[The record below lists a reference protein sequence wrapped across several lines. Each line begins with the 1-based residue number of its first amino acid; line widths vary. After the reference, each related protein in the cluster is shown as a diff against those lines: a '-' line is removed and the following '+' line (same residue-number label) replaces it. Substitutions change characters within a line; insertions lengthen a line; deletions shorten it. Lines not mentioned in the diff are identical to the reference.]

1 MMAIFL
7 DRDGVV
13 NRKVPEGQY
22 IRTWRELLFLPDTFG
37 SVARFS
43 RAGFKIF
50 IITNQRGVAL
60 GKVRLE
66 DLEDIHLRI
75 RARFAEHGAVL
86 TDIYFCPHDISDD
99 CICRKPKPGMLLQAA
114 KEHRLDLPACWMI
127 GDAESDIAAGKNT
140 GCKTVKIIP
149 AESVTDTAS
158 QADMQARDLSSAAR
172 KILRLVRGP
181 IEILSV

>member
-7 DRDGVV
+7 DRDGVI
-13 NRKVPEGQY
+13 NRKAPKGQY
-22 IRTWRELLFLPDTFG
+22 ISTWREFGFLPG
-37 SVARFS
+37 SVRSIATLC
-43 RAGFKIF
+43 RAGFKII

-75 RARFAEHGAVL
+75 KAKLAEHGVVL

-99 CICRKPKPGMLLQAA
+99 CICRKPRPGMLLQAA
-114 KEHRLDLPACWMI
+114 KEHRLDLSACWMI
-127 GDAESDIAAGKNT
+127 GDAESDIAAGKNA

-149 AESVTDTAS
+149 ASLLSETAS
-158 QADMQARDLSSAAR
+158 RADVRARDLSSAAR
-172 KILRLVRGP
+172 KILRLA
-181 IEILSV
+181 

>member
-7 DRDGVV
+7 DRDGVI
-13 NRKVPEGQY
+13 NRHAPEGQY
-22 IRTWRELLFLPDTFG
+22 IPTWRDLRFLPDTFG
-37 SVARFS
+37 SVAMLS
-43 RAGFKIF
+43 RAGFKII

-66 DLEDIHLRI
+66 ELEDIHLRI
-75 RARFAEHGAVL
+75 KARFAEHGAVL

-99 CICRKPKPGMLLQAA
+99 CLCRKPRPGMLLQAA
-114 KEHRLDLPACWMI
+114 KEHRLDLSGCWMI
-127 GDAESDIAAGKNT
+127 GDAESDIAAGKNA

-149 AESVTDTAS
+149 ADSVTETAS

-172 KILRLVRGP
+172 KI
-181 IEILSV
+181 